1 MPVEPKSSTEE
12 IKRLMNV
19 LGGMGPNRLS
29 GVEDFLTSLKDM
41 PSVDSAM
48 LEELLV
54 IFGS

>member
-1 MPVEPKSSTEE
+1 MPVEPKSSTED

-19 LGGMGPNRLS
+19 LGGMGPNRLNIL
-29 GVEDFLTSLKDM
+29 EDFLTSLKDM
-41 PSVDSAM
+41 PSLDSAM